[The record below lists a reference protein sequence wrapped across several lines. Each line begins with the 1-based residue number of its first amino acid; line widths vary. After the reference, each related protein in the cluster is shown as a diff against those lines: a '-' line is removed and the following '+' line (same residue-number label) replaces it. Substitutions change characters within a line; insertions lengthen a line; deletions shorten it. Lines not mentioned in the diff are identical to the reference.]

1 MFDVLLFP
9 AFAVMAFML
18 GVLGWALVR
27 LVAEMFRHRDFQG
40 IQFYD
45 GGMKYDMSSW
55 FEPLP
60 GDRFYGYK

>member
-1 MFDVLLFP
+1 MLKVLLFP
-9 AFAVMAFML
+9 AFAVLACLMGL
-18 GVLGWALVR
+18 LGWALVE
-27 LVAEMFRHRDFQG
+27 LVVEMFRHRDYRG

-45 GGMKYDMSSW
+45 GGMKYDMASW